1 MALTDT
7 AIKNVKASEKPQKL
21 FDGGGLFLLVA
32 PNGGKWW
39 RLKYRFGGKEKLIS
53 VGCYP
58 EVSLKGARDRRDEH
72 RKQLASDI
80 DPGAQRKAEKL
91 AKEIAGENSF
101 EKVALEWLDARH
113 EKWTKQT
120 KARIKT
126 RLLREVFP
134 AIGKRP
140 VSEIATPEVTALLL
154 KVQSRGV
161 IETAHRCF
169 RDIRRVFRYAIAT
182 HRATTN
188 PAAQIEAGDVL
199 KPNVAKHHASVT
211 SPREIGA
218 LIRAIQT
225 YQGHAVAIYP
235 SAAK

>member
-7 AIKNVKASEKPQKL
+7 AIKNVKISEKPQKL

-53 VGCYP
+53 V
-58 EVSLKGARDRRDEH
+58 
-72 RKQLASDI
+72 
-80 DPGAQRKAEKL
+80 
-91 AKEIAGENSF
+91 
-101 EKVALEWLDARH
+101 
-113 EKWTKQT
+113 
-120 KARIKT
+120 ARIKT

-140 VSEIATPEVTALLL
+140 VSEIVTPEVTALLL